1 MHVLGLFMVTSV
13 FISTGSASDDQMEL
27 AALLRSVS
35 SAALIT
41 GPQIAA
47 AGPKLLTKDGLI
59 QGLTLDKSYV
69 FYGIPFADPPV
80 AASRWKP
87 PRPVT
92 PWSGVYDATYPRAA
106 CMQACIG
113 PIADECL
120 KKVSEDC
127 LYLNVFVPLSVNL
140 AAPLLKPLPVM
151 LWIHGGDFI
160 AGSASKQLYD
170 GRYISNFTQTL
181 VVSVAYRLGAFG
193 FLVSGKD
200 PRTSAAGNY
209 GILDQQAAL
218 LWVQQNIAVFG
229 GDPSRVTLFGESAGA
244 QSVSLHL
251 MIQSSK
257 PLFRQ
262 AVFQSLPFSIPLKT
276 RHESLKLGKNFAKSA
291 NCSLL
296 DLMCLQSLS
305 PQEVLNAQIKS
316 SSKVVNP
323 FRFLEQFE
331 SWGPYVDGEL
341 IREQAVSAFL
351 KGHWQKDKPVLL
363 GTVSSSLT
371 VSIKPNNKYTLV
383 YSVHDVSAV
392 ECTIYTTAIFK
403 QHAIKILRKNHSFL
417 MNTLTGYKILRKY
430 LPLYS
435 DADRRDM
442 LAQIVTDYIFLCPSR
457 RSARAGVASGSS
469 VWMYVDPGVWSP
481 GVWSAGLTLRVS
493 RRRAAAHLPL
503 VSDSRTPA
511 SNLSIT
517 PSYPL
522 LSNRMLCY
530 WGAFAHTGDPGSHS
544 ESSAFCRQQRPPA
557 WPRYTANSGWL
568 NMNLTL
574 HSHAQTGSREDIC
587 DFWDTLGIYP

>member
-1 MHVLGLFMVTSV
+1 MHVLGLFILASV
-13 FISTGSASDDQMEL
+13 FISTASSSDDQMKL

-35 SAALIT
+35 SAALISDQPLI
-41 GPQIAA
+41 GPQTSAA
-47 AGPKLLTKDGLI
+47 VGPKLLTKDGPI

-92 PWSGVYDATYPRAA
+92 PRREVYDATYPRAA
-106 CMQACIG
+106 CVQACIG
-113 PIADECL
+113 PIGHTDDCP

-151 LWIHGGDFI
+151 VWIHGGDFI
-160 AGSASKQLYD
+160 AGSASKPLYD

-200 PRTSAAGNY
+200 PRTSAVGNY

-296 DLMCLQSLS
+296 DQTCLQSLS

-341 IREQAVSAFL
+341 IREQSVSAFQ
-351 KGHWQKDKPVLL
+351 KGHWQKDKHVLL
-363 GTVSSSLT
+363 GTTSEEGVIF
-371 VSIKPNNKYTLV
+371 VYGVFMKP
-383 YSVHDVSAV
+383 VSAV
-392 ECTIYTTAIFK
+392 ECTVYTTAIFK
-403 QHAIKILRKNHSFL
+403 QHAIKILRK
-417 MNTLTGYKILRKY
+417 Y
-430 LPLYS
+430 LPLYTH
-435 DADRRDM
+435 ADRRDM

-457 RSARAGVASGSS
+457 RSARAGVSSGSS
-469 VWMYVDPGVWSP
+469 VWMYVFDHVASDPRLWS
-481 GVWSAGLTLRVS
+481 GLTFCYHH
-493 RRRAAAHLPL
+493 ACHGAELPF
-503 VSDSRTPA
+503 VFDSAPVANLSMTPA
-511 SNLSIT
+511 ER
-517 PSYPL
+517 L

-530 WGAFAHTGDPGSHS
+530 WGAFAHAGDPGSHKDAS
-544 ESSAFCRQQRPPA
+544 EFCRQQRPPA
-557 WPRYTANSGWL
+557 WPRYTDNSGWMI
-568 NMNLTL
+568 MNLTL
-574 HSHAQTGSREDIC
+574 HSHTQAGSRDDIC